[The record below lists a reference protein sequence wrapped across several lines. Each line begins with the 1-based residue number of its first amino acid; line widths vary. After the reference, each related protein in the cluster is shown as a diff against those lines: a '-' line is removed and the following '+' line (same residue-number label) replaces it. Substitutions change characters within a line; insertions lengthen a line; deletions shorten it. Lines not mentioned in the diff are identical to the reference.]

1 MSSLY
6 QHGMAALRVIAREIQ
21 RERARARPD
30 DMRLQRLKK
39 EKLAL
44 KDRLVRHGPRDG
56 NVLRYARAVMARLKR
71 AYA

>member
-1 MSSLY
+1 
-6 QHGMAALRVIAREIQ
+6 
-21 RERARARPD
+21 
-30 DMRLQRLKK
+30 MRLQRLKK

-56 NVLRYARAVMARLKR
+56 NVLRYARAVMARLRR